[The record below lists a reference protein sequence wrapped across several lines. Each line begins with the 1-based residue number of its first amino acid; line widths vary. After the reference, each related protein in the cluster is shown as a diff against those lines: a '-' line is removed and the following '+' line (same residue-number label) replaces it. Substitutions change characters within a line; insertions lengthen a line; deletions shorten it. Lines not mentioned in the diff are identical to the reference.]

1 MISFELKKY
10 SNFHYNLTFKKL
22 VHKRSGEIVEEKGI
36 TLYSIPLYI
45 VKVKIANADV
55 ESKLGDKDVSLK
67 EYLVEFYKSYKEVC
81 ELLKKIL

>member
-1 MISFELKKY
+1 MIDFELEKY

-22 VHKRSGEIVEEKGI
+22 VHKRSGEVVEEKGS
-36 TLYSIPLYI
+36 TLYSIPLD
-45 VKVKIANADV
+45 VVKIKITNADI
-55 ESKLGDKDVSLK
+55 ENKFGDKDVSLK

>member
-1 MISFELKKY
+1 MIDFELEKY

-22 VHKRSGEIVEEKGI
+22 VHKRSGEIVEEKGN

-55 ESKLGDKDVSLK
+55 GSKLGDKDVSLK